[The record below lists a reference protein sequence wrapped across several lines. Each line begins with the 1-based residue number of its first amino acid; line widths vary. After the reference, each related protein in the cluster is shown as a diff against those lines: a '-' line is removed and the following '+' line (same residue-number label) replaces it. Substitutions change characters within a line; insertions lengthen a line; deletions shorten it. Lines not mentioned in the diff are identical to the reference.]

1 MTKKLCFF
9 IDEFKQSVAQDE
21 IIAGVQFPVHLNLT
35 FIQHP
40 K

>member
-1 MTKKLCFF
+1 MMKKLCFF
-9 IDEFKQSVAQDE
+9 IDEFNHSNAQDE
-21 IIAGVQFPVHLNLT
+21 IIAGVQCPVHLNLT